1 MRECGRR
8 DREVRGSSK
17 MESDL
22 GDWFECEM
30 CWMNGVRYNGVRG
43 ENE

>member
-17 MESDL
+17 MES
-22 GDWFECEM
+22 DWFECEM